1 MNERTGANCEVS
13 KRVKV
18 SGNDDGWFVKRISLR
33 PRRNAAYAT
42 SFSFVT
48 KKKAFQTIDANIFD
62 N

>member
-1 MNERTGANCEVS
+1 MKCL

>member
-1 MNERTGANCEVS
+1 M
-13 KRVKV
+13 KV
-18 SGNDDGWFVKRISLR
+18 SGNDVEWLVARISLR

-48 KKKAFQTIDANIFD
+48 KKKAFQTKDANIFD